1 MVGDELE
8 PEDPLLL
15 PKLELEARVCARLA
29 NVVDLGRLANVDDL
43 AAPVDLGGN
52 SIEIFELIFGLKNR
66 LRCV

>member
-15 PKLELEARVCARLA
+15 PELELEARVGAGLA

-52 SIEIFELIFGLKNR
+52 SIEKFCLVMYFA
-66 LRCV
+66 